1 MAKGSNTA
9 DVLAPELY
17 EQVVSASEQ
26 HAEEIRL
33 AAYYLWE
40 SKGRNNG
47 SDVEDWIEA
56 VELVND

>member
-1 MAKGSNTA
+1 MAKGSNKA
-9 DVLAPELY
+9 DVLSTEFS
-17 EQVVSASEQ
+17 EKVVSASEQ
-26 HAEEIRL
+26 QEETIRL

-56 VELVND
+56 VELVSD

>member
-1 MAKGSNTA
+1 MAKGSNNT
-9 DVLAPELY
+9 DVLAREFY
-17 EQVVSASEQ
+17 EKVVSASEQ
-26 HAEEIRL
+26 QQDEIRL

-56 VELVND
+56 VELVSD